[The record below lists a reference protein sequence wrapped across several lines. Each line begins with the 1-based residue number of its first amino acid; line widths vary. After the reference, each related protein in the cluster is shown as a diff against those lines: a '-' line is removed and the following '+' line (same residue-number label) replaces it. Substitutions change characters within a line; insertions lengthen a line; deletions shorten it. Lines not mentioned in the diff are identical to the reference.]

1 MVHRGRSHCR
11 HGVVVHR
18 DAVLDGVD
26 DGDDG
31 HNPPRPRADDVHR
44 LYHTGLIR
52 GEDGMRHTRTHRRW
66 DRHQYRY
73 ITSRQYC
80 SMRSLLFDRR

>member
-1 MVHRGRSHCR
+1 MMVHRSRFHCR
-11 HGVVVHR
+11 HGVVHHLV
-18 DAVLDGVD
+18 VLDDVD
-26 DGDDG
+26 DDG
-31 HNPPRPRADDVHR
+31 HTHSRRVDVHR

-73 ITSRQYC
+73 IKSRQYC